1 MPRSTS
7 SELRRTSPR
16 ASGEPHPLFSPT
28 IDCTGK
34 LIPNIVLCSYLCIAG
49 HFDNSQIAD
58 VARKAFPDQASRI
71 PDAEVTSGKEHFKTD
86 SSLVEKELGIK
97 WISFEDSVKDTL
109 GQIFQIEK
117 ELKGSS

>member
-7 SELRRTSPR
+7 SEPLRTSPR
-16 ASGEPHPLFSPT
+16 ASGEPHPPFLAYDSGY
-28 IDCTGK
+28 GK
-34 LIPNIVLCSYLCIAG
+34 LTPSSRSYLCIAG

-109 GQIFQIEK
+109 RQIFAIEK